1 MIFAPFLPLVTLGN
15 ICKSIFLKRSYMGQT
30 SLIGTLRGP
39 CIESVRLGGVKL
51 DGLSLGIK
59 QTVHNIEFSV
69 RPGLSVFS

>member
-1 MIFAPFLPLVTLGN
+1 
-15 ICKSIFLKRSYMGQT
+15 MGQT

>member
-1 MIFAPFLPLVTLGN
+1 MIFAPFLPLGN
-15 ICKSIFLKRSYMGQT
+15 MCKSTFFKRSYMGQT
-30 SLIGTLRGP
+30 SLIGNLRGP

-51 DGLSLGIK
+51 DELSLGIK